1 MNNEV
6 RFNIKLNIDG
16 KDKLVTVTTAVD
28 NLKHVVSSVNEAAK
42 DLEKDLINTNQI
54 TEAWNNVTNALQ
66 QFSGTLNSLTAESR
80 SFGGAMAAANTM
92 AGKGGDDFAHLKEQ
106 VAGLSH
112 VVPVARDELA
122 NGLYQV
128 ISNGVPEDNWISYL
142 KQSAEASVG
151 GIADLGEVVKVTSTV
166 IKNYGLEWSDAGAI
180 QDKIQLTAKNG
191 VTSFEQMAQALP
203 RVTANAATLG
213 VSIDEL
219 MASFATLTGV
229 SGNTAEVS
237 TQLAAIF
244 TALINPSS
252 EATEMAQQMGIQFDA
267 AAIKAAGGM
276 QQFLVSLNDSV
287 KQFSTSSG
295 MLEQEIYG
303 KLFGSAE
310 SLRAI
315 TPLVGNLADAFQK
328 NVEGMADSAGTIKD
342 AFGSM
347 GSTGSAQLQLLQ
359 NKLAAFSDFATT
371 VFGPILPALNIAAQ
385 VSLTATSVMSL
396 CRSFSALGIT
406 TKAASFLMQAFGPIV
421 QVCSATMR
429 GAAVSATTLKLAI
442 KGLMISTGV
451 GIAIVAL
458 TEAIS
463 AFMAKSDAAKL
474 SAEDMADGIKSTGD
488 AADDVKEAYDSSLKS
503 TYSDL
508 MEKYEKLKAGWK
520 SLSTEQQKTAW
531 IKQNQSAFH
540 DLRLKIDDVADAE
553 NIFNKKTNAVVDA
566 FKQRAMAAA
575 YAAKLTALYQKQI
588 ALLDKKQKTTKDI
601 ADDAKRGGRNAKE
614 GDLIPEGWRNERY
627 GKVGNDGI
635 WRFSKVGAERYSGT
649 NTTGNKQVGGI
660 DKELNSINRQID
672 DTQKQLSGRL
682 KSASNFIT
690 ADTPQRS
697 TISTNTTPSPKTD
710 NTPKTHLEELQ
721 SQLKKAQDELGNAT
735 TIEAKIKADAKVKD
749 IQGEIDEATK
759 GKVTIGAQV
768 DSSYIVQGSDADK
781 RLSRNNAQQR
791 IDRIKQD
798 YDIGIVTDK
807 TDAQRDID
815 DINKQ
820 LTEMGLKPIEVHWET
835 HTEELQRQLQDAQR
849 EFDNAT
855 TIEAKLKASAKL
867 ADLQAQIDTETKG
880 RLTIAADVE
889 PSYIEQGSIAD
900 KRQSY
905 SNAQTKASR
914 IQQDFEIGII
924 GKDEA
929 EKQIEDLNNQLSKL
943 GKSVKPIKLDPSSMV
958 KTDGFS
964 KVMGDIKEGWG
975 DIQGVGGGIQS
986 ITDALDG
993 NKNAWQA
1000 LSGVINGFISVAEG
1014 IQGIVQFVNMLTTAT
1029 QAKSAAT
1036 TADTAVTAA
1045 NTAVT
1050 TTNTAAKAGEAITN
1064 VTASGAKLPFPA
1076 NIAAIAA
1083 GVAAVVAALAMI
1095 SGAFADGGVVGGN
1108 SPSGDKLLA
1117 RVNSGE
1123 MILNAAQQA
1132 RLFAIADGTAAYGAS
1147 AQIAANFAQGVAL
1160 PSVSVQTDRL
1170 LGIMA
1175 DGGGNQPKT
1184 VEWRLRGRDIVA
1196 SIANETRS
1204 NRKRSNIRIK

>member
-1 MNNEV
+1 MAREV
-6 RFNIKLNIDG
+6 TFKLNLKIDG
-16 KDKLVTVTTAVD
+16 KDVVKKLTVDVEELQRALESTRGKSELLRD
-28 NLKHVVSSVNEAAK
+28 SFIKFNQVSEAASN
-42 DLEKDLINTNQI
+42 I
-54 TEAWNNVTNALQ
+54 
-66 QFSGTLNSLTAESR
+66 SGAISQMASSLDAVTAESR

-92 AGKGGDDFAHLKEQ
+92 AGKSGEEFANMKDQ
-106 VAGLSH
+106 VAELSH
-112 VVPVARDELA
+112 TIPIARDELA

-128 ISNGVPEDNWISYL
+128 ISNGVPEGNWIQYL
-142 KQSAEASVG
+142 EQSAKASVG
-151 GIADLGEVVKVTSTV
+151 GIADLGETVKVTSTI
-166 IKNYGLEWSDAGAI
+166 IKNYGLEWSDAGSI

-191 VTSFEQMAQALP
+191 VTSFEQLAQALP
-203 RVTANAATLG
+203 RVTSSAATLG

-219 MASFATLTGV
+219 MATFSTLTGV

-244 TALINPSS
+244 TALIKPSS
-252 EATEMAQQMGIQFDA
+252 EASEMAQQMGIQFDA

-276 QQFLVSLNDSV
+276 SQFLASLDKSV
-287 KQFSTSSG
+287 KQYAASSG

-315 TPLVGNLADAFQK
+315 TPLTNQLADKFRE
-328 NVEGMADSAGTIKD
+328 NVAAMQGSVGTID
-342 AFGSM
+342 EAFNTM
-347 GSTGSAQLQLLQ
+347 ASTGGATLQMLN
-359 NKLAAFSDFATT
+359 NKLGEYTDIIQSSIGNVA
-371 VFGPILPALNIAAQ
+371 PYLNCAAQ
-385 VSLTATSVMSL
+385 VSMLGASMVTLSKALVTVATSAKVTAVAVTAYNKAIAI
-396 CRSFSALGIT
+396 ALG
-406 TKAASFLMQAFGPIV
+406 
-421 QVCSATMR
+421 
-429 GAAVSATTLKLAI
+429 VSTAPLA
-442 KGLMISTGV
+442 
-451 GIAIVAL
+451 
-458 TEAIS
+458 
-463 AFMAKSDAAKL
+463 
-474 SAEDMADGIKSTGD
+474 
-488 AADDVKEAYDSSLKS
+488 
-503 TYSDL
+503 
-508 MEKYEKLKAGWK
+508 
-520 SLSTEQQKTAW
+520 
-531 IKQNQSAFH
+531 
-540 DLRLKIDDVADAE
+540 
-553 NIFNKKTNAVVDA
+553 
-566 FKQRAMAAA
+566 AMAAA
-575 YAAKLTALYQKQI
+575 LGVLAVGYSNVKSRMEDTDREARNLRATIADLKQKQDENVVSIRKYLPVAQDATKSVKDRKDAIIKLKQLYPDYFKNLDI
-588 ALLDKKQKTTKDI
+588 ATSKQYNIEKAVNAANRAYRRQLVLIAKQAKAEYEKAKALRGNGQSGAMMVGSTPGLQTLMDKQELAEIEAKKKAWEEAEKAVKDYDKEVGKASPTKKKPVGNTPTKPKNTPISKMNDQQVADAIEKTT
-601 ADDAKRGGRNAKE
+601 
-614 GDLIPEGWRNERY
+614 
-627 GKVGNDGI
+627 
-635 WRFSKVGAERYSGT
+635 
-649 NTTGNKQVGGI
+649 NK
-660 DKELNSINRQID
+660 
-672 DTQKQLSGRL
+672 L
-682 KSASNFIT
+682 KA
-690 ADTPQRS
+690 ATP
-697 TISTNTTPSPKTD
+697 TKTTPSPKTD
-710 NTPKTHLEELQ
+710 NTPKTHIEKLQ
-721 SQLKKAQDELGNAT
+721 DQLKKEQEKLGNAT
-735 TIEAKIKADAKVKD
+735 TIDAKIKADAKVQD

-798 YDIGIVTDK
+798 YDIGIITDK

-820 LTEMGLKPIEVHWET
+820 LTELGLKPIEVHWET

-867 ADLQAQIDTETKG
+867 ADLQAQINTETKG
-880 RLTIAADVE
+880 RLTIAADVA

-964 KVMGDIKEGWG
+964 KVMDNIKDGWG
-975 DIQGVGGGIQS
+975 GIQGIGGGIQG

-1170 LGIMA
+1170 QGILA

-1204 NRKRSNIRIK
+1204 NRKRSNIRLK